1 LIIHSLSCRAAVTAG
16 FDNPGFFSADK
27 SHKLTR
33 VGSEEKKA
41 MKIQASFVKDGKWWV
56 AWSDDVPGA
65 LTQGATL
72 KEARENLA
80 DAVRMIR
87 EPVDLS
93 KLPKSKVVIEQLEV

>member
-1 LIIHSLSCRAAVTAG
+1 MTMPLCPAL
-16 FDNPGFFSADK
+16 FLADK
-27 SHKLTR
+27 SLKIRQLQ
-33 VGSEEKKA
+33 SQELNA

-72 KEARENLA
+72 KEARVKLA

-87 EPVDLS
+87 QPVDLS
-93 KLPKSKVVIEQLEV
+93 KFPKSKVVIEQLEV

>member
-1 LIIHSLSCRAAVTAG
+1 MSSVMPKIVLGISPPNRVESGQLHS
-16 FDNPGFFSADK
+16 NW
-27 SHKLTR
+27 
-33 VGSEEKKA
+33 EEDA

-56 AWSDDVPGA
+56 AWTDDVPGA

-93 KLPKSKVVIEQLEV
+93 KLPKGKVVIEQLEV

>member
-1 LIIHSLSCRAAVTAG
+1 
-16 FDNPGFFSADK
+16 
-27 SHKLTR
+27 
-33 VGSEEKKA
+33 
-41 MKIQASFVKDGKWWV
+41 MKIQASFVKNGKWWV

-93 KLPKSKVVIEQLEV
+93 KLPQEQGCDRAARGVGETEGIDPPPGAI

>member
-1 LIIHSLSCRAAVTAG
+1 LTRFVLAG
-16 FDNPGFFSADK
+16 LDFYWLHNPVFFSAGK

-33 VGSEEKKA
+33 VDSREKNA

-56 AWSDDVPGA
+56 AWSDDIPGA

-87 EPVDLS
+87 EPIDLS

>member
-1 LIIHSLSCRAAVTAG
+1 
-16 FDNPGFFSADK
+16 
-27 SHKLTR
+27 
-33 VGSEEKKA
+33 

-56 AWSDDVPGA
+56 AWTDDVPGA

-93 KLPKSKVVIEQLEV
+93 RLPKSKVVIEQLEV